1 MVGGRMIVLYVYERY
16 ISFSIPQRD
25 MTGTS
30 PPVRLISRSVQH
42 SSKKLTISEKKLL
55 TLLCW
60 GRIYLFKVIIKTPER
75 RH

>member
-1 MVGGRMIVLYVYERY
+1 MVGGRMIVFYVYERY

-30 PPVRLISRSVQH
+30 PPVRLISSSVQL

-55 TLLCW
+55 TLPCW
-60 GRIYLFKVIIKTPER
+60 GRIYLFKVINKDTKR